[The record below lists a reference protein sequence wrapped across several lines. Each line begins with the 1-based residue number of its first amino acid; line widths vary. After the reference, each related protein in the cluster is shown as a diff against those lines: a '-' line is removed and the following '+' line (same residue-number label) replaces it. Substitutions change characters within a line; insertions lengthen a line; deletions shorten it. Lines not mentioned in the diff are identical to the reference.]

1 MSDVTVARRRYAWEM
16 PQGPRTER
24 VSEEFREILAEEI
37 PKLKDPRI
45 GFVTVT
51 GVKVTADLRRAWV
64 YYTAFGG
71 DKERA
76 STRAGLRSAVPRL
89 RGVIGKQVRMKFLP
103 ELAFEEDATLEQ
115 AAEIDRLIARLNAG
129 DPADADRQEGSD
141 G

>member
-1 MSDVTVARRRYAWEM
+1 MTIVGPRYAGVM
-16 PQGPRTER
+16 PQGPRIER
-24 VSEEFREILAEEI
+24 VGEEFREILAEEI

-51 GVKVTADLRRAWV
+51 GVKVTGDLRRAWV
-64 YYTAFGG
+64 YYTALGD

-115 AAEIDRLIARLNAG
+115 AAKIDRLITRLNAEGEPGG
-129 DPADADRQEGSD
+129 DAEEGFD